1 MTHCVITPFFATKI
15 FVAKSHFSNEFAFH
29 SKKKNIT
36 RIILTQ
42 YITFCHELHFLPQN
56 NVEKYHF

>member
-29 SKKKNIT
+29 SKKKKYNENNSDAIYNI
-36 RIILTQ
+36 
-42 YITFCHELHFLPQN
+42 LP
-56 NVEKYHF
+56 